1 MTKTPRSLL
10 AAAGAACLFGLL
22 AAAPAAADD
31 RQTCLN
37 NCTQAGATEGKQ
49 CQAVHDRKMIDCGK
63 LGTNQERNT
72 CKREATQA
80 LRDCNETARQ
90 KVRKCQQDCPPK
102 QR

>member
-10 AAAGAACLFGLL
+10 AAAFAACAFAGLAPL
-22 AAAPAAADD
+22 PAAADD
-31 RQTCLN
+31 RQQCLN
-37 NCTQAGATEGKQ
+37 NCTQTGATEGKQ
-49 CQAVHDRKMIDCGK
+49 CQAVHDQKMIACGK

-90 KVRKCQQDCPPK
+90 KVKTCQQACPPK
-102 QR
+102 R